1 MTDYC
6 ESGCD
11 ILAEDLLH
19 VMPGVRVVAGARV
32 ALLLASLPLLAWLV
46 LSDTVPMQV
55 TLSGDPISI
64 LGYSRNYFYWAATSV
79 PADIIWSA
87 AENR

>member
-6 ESGCD
+6 EGGCD
-11 ILAEDLLH
+11 ILAGDLLH

-55 TLSGDPISI
+55 ITRDSVRRSHQYPWLQPELFL
-64 LGYSRNYFYWAATSV
+64 LGGNKSPV
-79 PADIIWSA
+79 
-87 AENR
+87 